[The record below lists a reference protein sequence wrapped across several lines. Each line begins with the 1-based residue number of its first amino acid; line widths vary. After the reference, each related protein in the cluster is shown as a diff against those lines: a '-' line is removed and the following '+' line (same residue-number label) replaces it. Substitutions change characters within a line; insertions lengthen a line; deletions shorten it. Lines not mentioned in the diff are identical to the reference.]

1 MINIPKI
8 KKVASI
14 LLIFL
19 IVLSTNIVDN
29 KNFNRLKKS
38 VTTIYKDRIVASDLL
53 FESLLLIHE
62 KEMALVSSDS
72 IFYQKRNEQTNQQI
86 KNYIETYEQTKL
98 TLKEQT
104 LFNNFKNEFNHLN
117 KLEESYVDSNR
128 DNKAELL
135 KSIDNITHTLQ
146 SLSKIQLDE
155 GKQQMFMSNKAI
167 KAIDLFT
174 QVEIIFLI
182 MMAIIIQVIIFY
194 DPKKS
199 KK

>member
-117 KLEESYVDSNR
+117 KLEERYVDSNR